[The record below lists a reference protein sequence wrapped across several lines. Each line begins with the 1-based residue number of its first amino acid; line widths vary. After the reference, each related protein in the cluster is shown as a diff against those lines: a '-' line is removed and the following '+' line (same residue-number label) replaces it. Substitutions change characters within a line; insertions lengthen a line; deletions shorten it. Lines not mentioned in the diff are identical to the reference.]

1 MLAEW
6 SGACRA
12 TVATLPRPLPWQ
24 RARPANG
31 DSRAF
36 SVGARFRHELEAQAV
51 GNRLAEGV
59 GSPMRRQSDAR
70 AALEVAHGYWGFSD
84 SMKEAARLCRH
95 FPNCGRQVT

>member
-31 DSRAF
+31 DSRTF
-36 SVGARFRHELEAQAV
+36 SVGARFRHELETQDV

-70 AALEVAHGYWGFSD
+70 AAPEGCRWLLGHL
-84 SMKEAARLCRH
+84 RLYEGGCTVVQT
-95 FPNCGRQVT
+95 FP